1 MPEQYVIGIDGGQ
14 TGSTCLLAR
23 RDGLIVGHGTG
34 GHLVH
39 LQTAAGPAL
48 LRAAFQQCV
57 GEAWRAAGLDPQ
69 PCAAVYLGLSGVESG
84 TAEAHIAEQIAGE
97 IVGPATISAANDAT
111 SALAGALLCRPG
123 VVVIAGTG
131 AIALGVNEAGE
142 EGFSGGW
149 GWLLGD
155 EGSALDIGRRGLLA
169 ALHAWDGRGPA
180 TRLAARLQAHY
191 GVAYYFDVKRM
202 IYSSPLDARIFAE
215 LAPIVV
221 KAAQDGDVVAKQI
234 VNDAALELAKAAAA
248 VISRLGFTASSIP
261 VSYFGGVFRAGAD
274 ILIPFARGLHRLEPR
289 ARVTPP
295 ALPSSCGS
303 VLLALRACGALDEA
317 AIAAVVASVRQR
329 GWANVE

>member
-14 TGSTCLLAR
+14 TGTTCLLVR
-23 RDGLIVGHGTG
+23 RDGLIVGHGSG

-39 LQTAAGPAL
+39 LQTPNGPDL
-48 LRAAFQQCV
+48 LRAAFRQCI
-57 GEAWRAAGLDPQ
+57 GEAWRTAGIDPQ

-84 TAEAHIAEQIAGE
+84 TEEARIAEQIVGE
-97 IVGPATISAANDAT
+97 TIESARIVAANDAT

-131 AIALGVNEAGE
+131 AIALGVNEAGA

-155 EGSALDIGRRGLLA
+155 EGSACDIGRRGMLA

-180 TRLAARLQAHY
+180 TLLASRLLAHY
-191 GVAYYFDVKRM
+191 GVAYYFDVKRI
-202 IYSSPLDARIFAE
+202 IYASPLDARIFAE
-215 LAPIVV
+215 LAPLVV
-221 KAAQDGDVVAKQI
+221 QAAHEGDEIAGAI
-234 VNDAALELAKAAAA
+234 VNDGARELAQAAAA
-248 VISRLGFTASSIP
+248 VITRLGFAQSTIP
-261 VSYFGGVFRAGAD
+261 VAYVGGVFRAGSA
-274 ILIPFARGLHRLEPR
+274 ILKPFARSLRRIEPR

-303 VLLALRACGALDEA
+303 ALLALRSCGALNDA
-317 AIAAVVASVRQR
+317 SIAVMVACMRER
-329 GWANVE
+329 GWSNVE